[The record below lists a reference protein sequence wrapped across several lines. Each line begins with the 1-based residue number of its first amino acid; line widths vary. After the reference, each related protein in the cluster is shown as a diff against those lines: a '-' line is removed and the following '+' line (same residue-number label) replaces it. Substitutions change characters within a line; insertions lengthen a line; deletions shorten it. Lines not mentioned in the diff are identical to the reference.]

1 MKRGLNQENSL
12 PDPEFGR
19 ESSESARAIHYVVQ
33 KDTLMT
39 YEKGLFAQAD
49 PEIVSGSTIERKK
62 MSTKTIYKRI
72 ALVAVAALGAGVLSV
87 APANAAISAIAVTQP
102 ANYIGKVG
110 VAINVPVF
118 VTTTGLAGAGETIIV
133 TPTQSGATVTIGT
146 SLVVVGT
153 NTTIPDS
160 GSTLNWTVAAATG
173 VLTAT
178 ADATSGAAIVAPTNQ
193 LGTLVLTP
201 TRPGTTT
208 ITLTTTGTAD
218 DATATARTF
227 TITTPTLAYDAG
239 DAAVASPYDTGT
251 GVAGVANTVTV
262 EATSDNSVRSLVTV
276 SGAGATINSATGSTS
291 VALDK
296 LSAVL
301 AAAHTEIPVVINTP
315 TVGTVTVSLYK
326 ETASAGIFSAT
337 ASNTVTITVSAAPA
351 LTAGGINSAT
361 TTAALVAGA
370 TAGSTADAA
379 VSASAAATAAGTAA
393 AVVKIVL
400 GQQSGAITGTT
411 AISASVTGPGS
422 LILDD
427 TDGLG
432 SPKATGRSLTSTITA
447 MGAET
452 FYVGVAPDGTS
463 GVAVVTITA
472 GTYSVTK
479 SVTFYGKVAKLT
491 ATTKKNVANGTTHT
505 GALDVVA
512 YDAANVVVPSQAI
525 TITSGT
531 TATIAS
537 FSATTSSAAEAA
549 AGTAVVDVTAV
560 AAKFGAVVLTIKDTA
575 TGLISTTATVNVGAT
590 EAKAVTAAFNK
601 ATYLPGELVTLT
613 ISATDTNG
621 VAVGDAASVASSYTI
636 VTSAAVQGTIPTAA
650 EFKLG
655 KQVVTFYAPL
665 AAGPLTAEITLGA
678 TSAFA
683 AAIQGT
689 TVKASATV
697 SDSATM
703 SALTTLINSLIAKI
717 NALNKLVIKIQK
729 KVKA

>member
-39 YEKGLFAQAD
+39 YVSALEAQAD

-239 DAAVASPYDTGT
+239 DAAVASPYNTGT

-337 ASNTVTITVSAAPA
+337 ASDTVTITVSAAPA

-411 AISASVTGPGS
+411 AITASVTGPGS

-636 VTSAAVQGTIPTAA
+636 VTSSAVQGTIPTAA

>member
-1 MKRGLNQENSL
+1 
-12 PDPEFGR
+12 
-19 ESSESARAIHYVVQ
+19 
-33 KDTLMT
+33 MT

-411 AISASVTGPGS
+411 AITASVTGPGS

-636 VTSAAVQGTIPTAA
+636 VTSSAVQGTIPTAA

-683 AAIQGT
+683 AAIQAT

>member
-1 MKRGLNQENSL
+1 
-12 PDPEFGR
+12 
-19 ESSESARAIHYVVQ
+19 
-33 KDTLMT
+33 MT

-239 DAAVASPYDTGT
+239 DAAVASPYNTGT

-337 ASNTVTITVSAAPA
+337 ASDTVTITVSAAPA

-411 AISASVTGPGS
+411 AITASVTGPGS

-636 VTSAAVQGTIPTAA
+636 VTSSAVQGTIPTAA

>member
-1 MKRGLNQENSL
+1 MTYV
-12 PDPEFGR
+12 
-19 ESSESARAIHYVVQ
+19 SAR
-33 KDTLMT
+33 
-39 YEKGLFAQAD
+39 FAQAD
-49 PEIVSGSTIERKK
+49 PGIVSGSTIERKK
-62 MSTKTIYKRI
+62 MSTKTSFKRI
-72 ALVAVAALGAGVLSV
+72 ALVAVTALGAGVLSV
-87 APANAAISAIAVTQP
+87 APASAVTSSAITQP

-110 VAINVPVF
+110 VAINIPVNL
-118 VTTTGLAGAGETIIV
+118 TTVGTATGGNTIIV
-133 TPTQSGATVTIGT
+133 TPTTSGAAATIGS
-146 SLVVVGT
+146 SLIVVGT

-160 GSTLNWTVAAATG
+160 GSTLNWTVTQSSG

-178 ADATSGAAIVAPTNQ
+178 ADSTSGAAITAPNNQ
-193 LGTLVLTP
+193 LGTLVITP

-208 ITLTTTGTAD
+208 VTLTTTGTETPA
-218 DATATARTF
+218 AAAVTF

-239 DAAVASPYDTGT
+239 DAAVASPYNTGT

-262 EATSDNSVRSLVTV
+262 EATSDNSLRSLVTV
-276 SGAGATINSATGSTS
+276 SGAGATINTAAGSASIAT
-291 VALDK
+291 DK
-296 LSAVL
+296 LSTVL
-301 AAAHTEIPVVINTP
+301 AAAATEIPVVINTP
-315 TVGTVTVSLYK
+315 TVGTVTVSLFK

-379 VSASAAATAAGTAA
+379 VSASSAATAAGTAA

-400 GQQSGAITGTT
+400 GQQSGAITTSTAVATT
-411 AISASVTGPGS
+411 IAGPGS
-422 LILDD
+422 LILDN

-432 SPKATGRSLTSTITA
+432 SPLATGRSLTSTIAST
-447 MGAET
+447 GET

-463 GVAVVTITA
+463 GVATVTITA

-479 SVTFYGKVAKLT
+479 TVTFYGKVASLV
-491 ATTKKNVANGTTHT
+491 ATTKKNVASGTTAT
-505 GALDVVA
+505 GALSVVA

-531 TATIAS
+531 TATIAN
-537 FSATTSSAAEAA
+537 FSATTSSAAQVA

-575 TGLISTTATVNVGAT
+575 TGLVSTTATVNVGAT
-590 EAKAVTAAFNK
+590 EAKAVTAAFDK
-601 ATYLPGELVTLT
+601 TSYAPGALVTLT

-636 VTSAAVQGTIPTAA
+636 VTNAAVQGTIPTAA

-665 AAGPLTAEITLGA
+665 VSGPLTADITLGA

-683 AAIQGT
+683 TAIQGT
-689 TVKASATV
+689 TVKASSVVGANA
-697 SDSATM
+697 DISAI
-703 SALTTLINSLIAKI
+703 TTLVNSLIAKI

>member
-1 MKRGLNQENSL
+1 
-12 PDPEFGR
+12 
-19 ESSESARAIHYVVQ
+19 
-33 KDTLMT
+33 MT

-636 VTSAAVQGTIPTAA
+636 VTSSAVQGTIPTAA

>member
-1 MKRGLNQENSL
+1 
-12 PDPEFGR
+12 
-19 ESSESARAIHYVVQ
+19 
-33 KDTLMT
+33 MT

-49 PEIVSGSTIERKK
+49 PGIVSGSTIERKK

-72 ALVAVAALGAGVLSV
+72 ALVAVASLGAGVLSV
-87 APANAAISAIAVTQP
+87 APASAAVSAVSITQP

-110 VAINVPVF
+110 TALNVPVF
-118 VTTTGLAGAGETIIV
+118 ATTTGTAGAGETLII
-133 TPTQSGATVTIGT
+133 TPTASATTTIGS
-146 SLVVVGT
+146 SLIVVGT
-153 NTTIPDS
+153 NTTIDA
-160 GSTLNWTVAAATG
+160 TAATGWAVTQASG

-178 ADATSGAAIVAPTNQ
+178 AGSTSGAAIAAPNNQ
-193 LGTLVLTP
+193 VGTLVLTP
-201 TRPGTTT
+201 TRPGTIT
-208 ITLTTTGTAD
+208 ITLTTTGTALTVPAPD
-218 DATATARTF
+218 IVAAVRTF
-227 TITTPTLAYDAG
+227 TITVPTLAYDAG

-251 GVAGVANTVTV
+251 GVAGVANTVKI

-276 SGAGATINSATGSTS
+276 SGAGATINTAAGSDSIAT
-291 VALDK
+291 DK
-296 LSAVL
+296 LSTVL
-301 AAAHTEIPVVINTP
+301 PANGTEIPVVINTP
-315 TVGTVTVSLYK
+315 TVGTVTVTLYK

-411 AISASVTGPGS
+411 AITASVTGPGS

-636 VTSAAVQGTIPTAA
+636 VTSSAVQGTIPTAA

>member
-1 MKRGLNQENSL
+1 
-12 PDPEFGR
+12 
-19 ESSESARAIHYVVQ
+19 
-33 KDTLMT
+33 
-39 YEKGLFAQAD
+39 
-49 PEIVSGSTIERKK
+49 

-239 DAAVASPYDTGT
+239 DAAVASPYNTGT

-337 ASNTVTITVSAAPA
+337 ASDTVTITVSAAPA

-411 AISASVTGPGS
+411 AITASVTGPGS

-636 VTSAAVQGTIPTAA
+636 VTSSAVQGTIPTAA

>member
-39 YEKGLFAQAD
+39 YVSALKAQAD
-49 PEIVSGSTIERKK
+49 PGIVSGSTIERKK

-337 ASNTVTITVSAAPA
+337 ASDTVTITVSAAPA

-411 AISASVTGPGS
+411 AITASVTGPGS

-636 VTSAAVQGTIPTAA
+636 VTSSAVQGTIPTAA